1 MIHII
6 AIEGLDGSGKTYLSE
21 KLVDSIERC
30 IGDKLV
36 VVRQSFPMDHS
47 HIIDT
52 CNKLLSGSD
61 ATFLDNLNI
70 IDLFARDRK
79 NWWNEI
85 NKKYKDENR
94 DILVVADRYILS
106 NPIYNV
112 PAIIRNQYLPKKKA
126 PYSDAYEYIKTHQ
139 RDMTAIIDFVT
150 RIVLDADRR
159 TRRPEGT
166 IFLNT
171 KHSVRMKRLDER
183 GSRDVYEL
191 EDMIELEEMCIPQ
204 IMELSQ
210 TLKYTGNMKEVLTIP
225 NERIIDELSTFVIRT
240 IRLYGADC

>member
-36 VVRQSFPMDHS
+36 VVRQSFPMDRS
-47 HIIDT
+47 NILDT
-52 CNKLLSGSD
+52 CNKLLGSD

-70 IDLFARDRK
+70 IDLFAQDRL
-79 NWWNEI
+79 NWWHEI
-85 NKKYKDENR
+85 NKKYRDENR
-94 DILVVADRYILS
+94 DILVIADRYILS
-106 NPIYNV
+106 NPMYNV

-126 PYSDAYEYIKTHQ
+126 PYSDSYEYIKSHK
-139 RDMTAIIDFVT
+139 RDMTAIIDFIT

-159 TRRPEGT
+159 TRKPEGT

-183 GSRDVYEL
+183 ETRDVYEL
-191 EDMIELEEMCIPQ
+191 EDMINLEEMCIPQ

-210 TLKYTGNMKEVLTIP
+210 TLKYTGNMTEVVTVP
-225 NERIIDELSTFVIRT
+225 NERAIDELSTFIIRT